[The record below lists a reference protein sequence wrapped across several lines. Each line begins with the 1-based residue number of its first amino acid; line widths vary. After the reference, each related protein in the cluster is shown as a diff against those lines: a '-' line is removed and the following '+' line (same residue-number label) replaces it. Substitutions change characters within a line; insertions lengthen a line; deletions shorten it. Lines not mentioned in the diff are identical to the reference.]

1 MPLFQVRAVGRDS
14 KRLSRLCLEIP
25 YQPPQ
30 PGVLVAEP
38 FTPSGARP
46 WDLLEKSSLG
56 WPCLPSP
63 SEPCVCWK
71 EASDAGPGKAKHNLR
86 TGPEPSSPITLWQAV
101 NEAAELPAE
110 PPAEPPAP
118 CSSQHPCSVC
128 WADTMPMPGGLQE
141 SPLPFGGQNSQCWAA
156 EQAVFGCCG
165 LFTPPTASG

>member
-1 MPLFQVRAVGRDS
+1 MGRDS
-14 KRLSRLCLEIP
+14 QRLSRFCLEIP

-30 PGVLVAEP
+30 PGFLVAEP

-46 WDLLEKSSLG
+46 WDLFEKSLC

-63 SEPCVCWK
+63 SEPHVCWK

-101 NEAAELPAE
+101 YGAAEPH
-110 PPAEPPAP
+110 PAP
-118 CSSQHPCSVC
+118 CSLQQPCSMC
-128 WADTMPMPGGLQE
+128 WVGAMPVHGGLQE
-141 SPLPFGGQNSQCWAA
+141 GPLPFGSQNSQCWAA
-156 EQAVFGCCG
+156 EQAVFGCCR